1 MNNNEMKDNETFKVT
16 YSAKMREE
24 IDSIRKKYVPKEE
37 EKMERLRMLDAKAG
51 KKATAVSVA
60 VGTVG
65 ALIMGIGMSLIM
77 SDFGEFLGSL
87 ALPIGIPVGV
97 IGIVTIALAYP
108 IYDRTL
114 KKERQ
119 KNAPEIIRLSDELLK

>member
-37 EKMERLRMLDAKAG
+37 EKMERLRMLDAKAE